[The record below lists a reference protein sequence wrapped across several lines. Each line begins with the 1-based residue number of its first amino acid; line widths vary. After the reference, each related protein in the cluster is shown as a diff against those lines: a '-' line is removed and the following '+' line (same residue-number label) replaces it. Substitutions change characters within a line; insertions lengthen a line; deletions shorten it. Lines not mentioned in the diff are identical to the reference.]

1 MPFTS
6 GTAEVGDEPS
16 VICSVGRGRTVKV
29 KNLDASTAVYVGGPG
44 VTTDGDGAGYPLDG
58 RESETFSALIPRE
71 AVAIPAP
78 ADDMAP
84 DVLYG
89 RTERGRARV
98 AWISA

>member
-58 RESETFSALIPRE
+58 RESETFSAPIPRE

>member
-1 MPFTS
+1 MPFSS
-6 GTAEVGDEPS
+6 GTADIGGEPT
-16 VICSVGRGRTVKV
+16 VICGVGRGRTVKV
-29 KNLDASTAVYVGGPG
+29 KNLDAATAVYVGGPD
-44 VTTDGDGAGYPLDG
+44 VAVDGATAGYPLDG
-58 RESETFSALIPRE
+58 RESETFSAPLPRE
-71 AVAIPAP
+71 AVIIPAP

>member
-1 MPFTS
+1 MPFSS

-58 RESETFSALIPRE
+58 RESETFSAPIPRE

>member
-1 MPFTS
+1 MPFSS
-6 GTAEVGDEPS
+6 GTADIGGEPT
-16 VICSVGRGRTVKV
+16 VICGVGRGRTVKV

-58 RESETFSALIPRE
+58 RESETFSAPIPRE